1 MEIGNFS
8 LLELLGVVGVIVGAV
23 VAILR
28 IIAPKTENTV
38 DDKALEV
45 AEDVQGVI
53 NRISED

>member
-8 LLELLGVVGVIVGAV
+8 LLELIGVVSVIVGAV

-45 AEDVQGVI
+45 AEDVQDVI
-53 NRISED
+53 NRVSED

>member
-8 LLELLGVVGVIVGAV
+8 LLELIGVVGVIVGAV

-45 AEDVQGVI
+45 AEDVQDVI
-53 NRISED
+53 NRVSED

>member
-8 LLELLGVVGVIVGAV
+8 LLELIGVVSVIVGAV

-45 AEDVQGVI
+45 AEDVQVVI
-53 NRISED
+53 NRVSED